1 MNKRKLLIVFAIVA
15 LIAINV
21 LHFAPK
27 LNTNAISQN
36 PGNQNYQGAS
46 GTSSYLQ
53 SSSPTPITYSNLAY
67 VLSRNSMIQ
76 ALPESSVILL
86 KFYNFNS
93 GERQWEKSY
102 ILTKGSVREGT
113 ANADLIILL
122 HSKYLAELS
131 ENNLCNIIQK
141 AKANG
146 DFGTEMQLSTAS
158 FMWRYKSMMGYKSC
172 FGF

>member
-1 MNKRKLLIVFAIVA
+1 MLIIIAIAA
-15 LIAINV
+15 LIAIGAFYLV
-21 LHFAPK
+21 PK

-36 PGNQNYQGAS
+36 QGSQSYQGAS
-46 GTSSYLQ
+46 GASSYSQ
-53 SSSPTPITYSNLAY
+53 SSSPTPITYSNLANM
-67 VLSRNSMIQ
+67 LSRNSMIQ
-76 ALPESSVILL
+76 ALPDKAIILL

-93 GERQWEKSY
+93 GQRQWEKSY
-102 ILTKGSVREGT
+102 ILTKGRVAEGT

-122 HSKYLAELS
+122 HSKYLAELN
-131 ENNLCNIIQK
+131 ENNLCSVIQK

-158 FMWRYKSMMGYKSC
+158 FMWRYKSMMSYKSC